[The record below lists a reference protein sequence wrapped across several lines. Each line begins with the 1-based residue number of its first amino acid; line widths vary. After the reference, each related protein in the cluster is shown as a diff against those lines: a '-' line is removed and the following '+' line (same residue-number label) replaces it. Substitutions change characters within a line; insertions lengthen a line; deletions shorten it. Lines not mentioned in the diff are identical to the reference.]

1 MKSIHIPHP
10 LALLIMMI
18 LPVALKAEDKLVTS
32 YTTVITKNDTRNSKG
47 AILDEV
53 GGILMQDRANAHK
66 FGNPDG
72 DIIDDYFSTAERRAE
87 IPGMLKLGD
96 FPEQLS
102 GPVRKGDG
110 SAIRVSV
117 YRNEAGHLYMSVGAR
132 IRDQA
137 NYDPSLMNDP
147 EVQTNSK
154 GALLAP
160 EGNSR
165 PNTVRELEQ
174 DDVERRLIL
183 DSLRLKVSIQIGEPV
198 EFKGGVRI
206 QGPWAKMN
214 GNVFTKSGN
223 KPKDEEARSL
233 IELDYA
239 ALLLKEGGEWK
250 VLYDGFAGDVGPEIE
265 MRAKFPDVPLDL
277 VPHIS
282 E

>member
-1 MKSIHIPHP
+1 M
-10 LALLIMMI
+10 
-18 LPVALKAEDKLVTS
+18 TS
-32 YTTVITKNDTRNSKG
+32 YATVISKNDTRNSKG

-53 GGILMQDRANAHK
+53 AGILMQDRANAHK

-72 DIIDDYFSTAERRAE
+72 DFVDNYFTTAERRAE

-102 GPVRKGDG
+102 DPIRKGDG
-110 SAIRVSV
+110 AVIRVAV
-117 YRNEAGHLYMSVGAR
+117 YRNSDGRFYMSVGAR

-147 EVQTNSK
+147 EVKTNGK
-154 GALLAP
+154 EALLAP

-165 PNTVRELEQ
+165 AAPVRELEQ
-174 DDVERRLIL
+174 DDAERQRIL
-183 DSLRLKVSIQIGEPV
+183 NVLRLKVSIQIGEPV
-198 EFKGGVRI
+198 EFKGSVRVL
-206 QGPWAKMN
+206 GSWAKMT

-223 KPKDEEARSL
+223 EPKEEEAKSL

-239 ALLLKEGGEWK
+239 ALLRKEDGDWK
-250 VLYDGFAGDVGPEIE
+250 VLHDGFASDVGLEIE
-265 MRAKFPDVPLDL
+265 MRTKFPDVPLEL
-277 VPHIS
+277 VPRIP

>member
-1 MKSIHIPHP
+1 MKNCHVPHH
-10 LALLIMMI
+10 LVLLILMI
-18 LPVALKAEDKLVTS
+18 GPVTLKAEDKLVTS
-32 YTTVITKNDTRNSKG
+32 YATVISKNDTRNSKG

-53 GGILMQDRANAHK
+53 AGILMQDRANAHK

-72 DIIDDYFSTAERRAE
+72 DFVDNYFTTAERRAE

-102 GPVRKGDG
+102 DPIRKGDG
-110 SAIRVSV
+110 AVIRVAV
-117 YRNEAGHLYMSVGAR
+117 YRNSDGRFYMSVGAR

-147 EVQTNSK
+147 EVKTNGK
-154 GALLAP
+154 EALLAP

-165 PNTVRELEQ
+165 AAPVRELEQ
-174 DDVERRLIL
+174 DDAERQRIL
-183 DSLRLKVSIQIGEPV
+183 NVLRLKVSIQIGEPV
-198 EFKGGVRI
+198 EFKGSVRVL
-206 QGPWAKMN
+206 GSWAKMT

-223 KPKDEEARSL
+223 EPKEEEAKSL

-239 ALLLKEGGEWK
+239 ALLRKEDGDWK
-250 VLYDGFAGDVGPEIE
+250 VLHDGFASDVGLEIE
-265 MRAKFPDVPLDL
+265 MRTKFPDVPLEL
-277 VPHIS
+277 VPRIP